1 MNLPARKLPETD
13 RRPLALHDRAIDN
26 LRYIRETMERSSSFT
41 HISGLGGI
49 GMGMIALIAAAA
61 ATRASSD
68 AVWIAIWLGAAAP
81 LGFTVAAV
89 LMARKSRSDGMTLL
103 NGSGRKFAWNLIPP
117 LVVGAVL
124 TVAFVQLGL
133 MELLPGIWLMLYG
146 AAVITG
152 GSYSVRTVPVMG
164 VAFMLTGV
172 TALFAPVAWGNAFL
186 AAGFGGLHIIFGTVI
201 WRKHGG

>member
-1 MNLPARKLPETD
+1 MNLPARNLRDPD
-13 RRPLALHDRAIDN
+13 RPPLALHDRAMDN
-26 LRYIRETMERSSSFT
+26 LRFIRETMERSASFT
-41 HISGLGGI
+41 NVSGIGGI
-49 GMGMIALIAAAA
+49 GMGMIALIAAAVA
-61 ATRASSD
+61 ANASSD
-68 AVWIAIWLGAAAP
+68 AVWIAAWLGVAAP
-81 LGFTVAAV
+81 LGFAVAAV

-133 MELLPGIWLMLYG
+133 MELLPGVWLMLYG

-164 VAFMLTGV
+164 VAFMLTGIA
-172 TALFAPVAWGNAFL
+172 ALFAPASWGDAFM
-186 AAGFGGLHIIFGTVI
+186 AAGFGGLHIVFGAVI